1 MPGLR
6 TKTTVRRNSK
16 IILSMVLPFL
26 ANTFLLFPSPAA
38 EPPQLPPQPSTVIK
52 IPVEYVSVLFTVT
65 DKKNHY
71 VTNLKPTDFKV
82 YEDDKPQNI
91 LIFRGE
97 TDLPLKIALVIDTSA
112 SISGKLKFEQ
122 EAAIGFLQSILRRGK
137 DEALLVTFDST
148 VELVQDFTDD
158 LDLLSK
164 AIHTIRAGGGTALYD
179 AVHRT
184 CQEKLLTQ
192 KGNYRKVIILITD
205 GEDNQSRVQSLTEV
219 IDMAQRAE
227 AAIYAISTN
236 ASGFPF
242 SIQDDYRKFDKI
254 LKEMTDQTGG
264 RGFFPFKAQDLSL
277 SFEDIGRELRSQYN
291 MAYVSTNSARDGRF
305 RIIKIVPEEKQLH
318 IKARRGY
325 FAPSNAK

>member
-1 MPGLR
+1 MA
-6 TKTTVRRNSK
+6 
-16 IILSMVLPFL
+16 LPFL
-26 ANTFLLFPSPAA
+26 ANTFLLFAFPAA
-38 EPPQLPPQPSTVIK
+38 EPPQVSPQPSIIIK

-71 VTNLKPTDFKV
+71 VTNLKQTDFKV

-112 SISGKLKFEQ
+112 SITGKLKFEQ
-122 EAAIGFLQSILRRGK
+122 ESAVEFLQSILRRGK
-137 DEALLVTFDST
+137 DEALLVTFDSN

-158 LDLLSK
+158 VDLLSK
-164 AIHTIRAGGGTALYD
+164 AIRRIRAGGGTALYD
-179 AVHRT
+179 AVYRT

-205 GEDNQSRVQSLTEV
+205 GDDNQSRVQSLTEV

-227 AAIYAISTN
+227 AAIYSISTN

-242 SIQDDYRKFDKI
+242 SIRGDSRKFDKI
-254 LKEMTDQTGG
+254 LKEMADQTGG

-277 SFEDIGRELRSQYN
+277 SFEEIGRELRSQYN
-291 MAYVSTNSARDGRF
+291 LAYVSTNSARDGRF
-305 RIIKIVPEEKQLH
+305 RLIKIVPDETHLH
-318 IKARRGY
+318 VKARRGY
-325 FAPSNAK
+325 FAPSNVK